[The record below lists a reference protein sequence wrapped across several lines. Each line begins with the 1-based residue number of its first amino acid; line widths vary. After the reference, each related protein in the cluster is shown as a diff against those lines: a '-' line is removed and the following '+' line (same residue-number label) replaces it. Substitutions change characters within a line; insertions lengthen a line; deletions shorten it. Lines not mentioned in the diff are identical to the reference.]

1 MTEFD
6 SFKSE
11 VKARWGDSEAYR
23 EHAEKTANY
32 SKEKWQEVNDGLNLV
47 FEKFSR
53 CKQSGL
59 APDSP
64 EAQALARELQTY
76 ITEHYYTCTK
86 EILAGLGQM
95 YTLDERFKQNLDK
108 HSPGTAEF
116 TSEAIKIYCSK

>member
-11 VKARWGDSEAYR
+11 VKARWGDSDAYR
-23 EHAEKTANY
+23 EHVEKTANY
-32 SKEKWQEVNDGLNLV
+32 SKEKWQSANDALEAV
-47 FEKFSR
+47 FSKFAL
-53 CKQSGL
+53 CKQEGN

-64 EAQALARELQTY
+64 KAQSLAGEIQAY

-95 YTLDERFKQNLDK
+95 YTLDQRFKQSLDK
-108 HSPGTAEF
+108 HGEGTAQF
-116 TSEAIKIYCSK
+116 ISDTIKIYCK